1 MLGRSLSLLHA
12 PAARP
17 LVAVPV
23 LCAYPAYVARRL
35 LRSGG
40 AAAGA
45 SATSK
50 NGGANKAAG
59 RVSLSCAAAYVFFH
73 VFIGT
78 NAEAVNDMAIGH
90 RVRRELGKGN
100 AGLALTNN
108 ASVLL
113 SQLLALASEFGVS
126 RGDEA
131 RKHLIFLGVW
141 SACQLLRAVGL
152 AGIVGSSA
160 TAHRLVGGFVFFDK
174 YSGPLGQ
181 AALELAG
188 MELIRRHPGTAVP
201 APFLISLRMAAF
213 KYERPLWDI
222 LLVHEA
228 NWPAPLPAVVAGF
241 TAVGGCY
248 VAAML
253 ARRRSA
259 PKAD

>member
-35 LRSGG
+35 LRSGA

-50 NGGANKAAG
+50 GGANKAAG

-73 VFIGT
+73 IFIGT

-108 ASVLL
+108 LSVLL

-126 RGDEA
+126 RRDE
-131 RKHLIFLGVW
+131 RVRIM
-141 SACQLLRAVGL
+141 
-152 AGIVGSSA
+152 I
-160 TAHRLVGGFVFFDK
+160 
-174 YSGPLGQ
+174 
-181 AALELAG
+181 E
-188 MELIRRHPGTAVP
+188 
-201 APFLISLRMAAF
+201 
-213 KYERPLWDI
+213 
-222 LLVHEA
+222 
-228 NWPAPLPAVVAGF
+228 
-241 TAVGGCY
+241 
-248 VAAML
+248 
-253 ARRRSA
+253 
-259 PKAD
+259 

>member
-50 NGGANKAAG
+50 NGANKAAG

-113 SQLLALASEFGVS
+113 SQFLALASEFGVS
-126 RGDEA
+126 RSDET

-152 AGIVGSSA
+152 ASIVGSSA

-228 NWPAPLPAVVAGF
+228 RWWLPLPAVTALL
-241 TAVGGCY
+241 TAVGGVY
-248 VAAML
+248 VFTMLTTAAEKE
-253 ARRRSA
+253 
-259 PKAD
+259 KAG